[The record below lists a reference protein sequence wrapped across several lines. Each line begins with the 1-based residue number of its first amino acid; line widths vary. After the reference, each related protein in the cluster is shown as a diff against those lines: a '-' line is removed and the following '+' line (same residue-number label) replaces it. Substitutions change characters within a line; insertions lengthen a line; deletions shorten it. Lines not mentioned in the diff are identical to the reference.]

1 MKYFDKN
8 PKEGGIEISLWD
20 YLEQSGIIDKA
31 KKLGKTINPTHNFEL
46 LKQTRIEQY
55 AIKKDKFV
63 KERELN
69 KIETKAIDK
78 ILFFKEWLYKEL
90 ETVEQWLSDKYP
102 NGDRK
107 IIRETLSL
115 VKDVWKNENLGRPD
129 YIHVEL
135 GREMKNNND
144 ETGKFRKII

>member
-78 ILFFKEWLYKEL
+78 ILFFKELL
-90 ETVEQWLSDKYP
+90 
-102 NGDRK
+102 
-107 IIRETLSL
+107 
-115 VKDVWKNENLGRPD
+115 
-129 YIHVEL
+129 
-135 GREMKNNND
+135 
-144 ETGKFRKII
+144 